1 MPNRMARRQ
10 TERMGSHSVLLG
22 RRARREWQSCHLGTD
37 DVDGSLKSARPVR
50 EWRVS
55 LVSADAAVVAPWW
68 KGGSSDKATVANL
81 GVRRPELQLQ
91 DGDISVGE

>member
-22 RRARREWQSCHLGTD
+22 RRARREWQSCHFGTD

-68 KGGSSDKATVANL
+68 KGARQT
-81 GVRRPELQLQ
+81 RR
-91 DGDISVGE
+91 